1 MGGPTVNGKIA
12 NLLRS
17 DGNKGRNVT
26 AARSLPNRRAYIVI
40 KLIVF
45 WFHKFASSCTKR
57 CATYCPIAQKR
68 FYYVIHQSDRF
79 LSLFCRG
86 FAI

>member
-17 DGNKGRNVT
+17 DGNQGRNVT

-45 WFHKFASSCTKR
+45 GFHKFASSCTKR
-57 CATYCPIAQKR
+57 CATCVVCPIAQKS
-68 FYYVIHQSDRF
+68 YNYVIF
-79 LSLFCRG
+79 N
-86 FAI
+86 